1 MTKTIDIREI
11 WSSIWNDSAIYKMP
25 SWFLGFVVAAVK
37 CPGVQGQLRSSVRW
51 RMACVLV
58 LPGNLSTRCPYLGM
72 HMRCYCSRAGCARA
86 EEVPRWVTAGSMGLR
101 RTDCSVTSLGDVFE
115 GLPQPQEARP
125 DVVRACLRRRARGRV
140 AVGLS
145 TSGRGRHPRLCR
157 DLTSVLPR
165 KRTHHVIL

>member
-1 MTKTIDIREI
+1 MI
-11 WSSIWNDSAIYKMP
+11 A
-25 SWFLGFVVAAVK
+25 
-37 CPGVQGQLRSSVRW
+37 Q
-51 RMACVLV
+51 
-58 LPGNLSTRCPYLGM
+58 STRC
-72 HMRCYCSRAGCARA
+72 RAGSWGSWLPRSNALVSKDNCAHLSVGVWPA
-86 EEVPRWVTAGSMGLR
+86 SWYFLGTYQPGVHILGCTCGVTAHGRAALVRRRSLVGSPQAAWGLR